1 MPANYDMVLLGYDLL
16 LVQCDN
22 LIEYLGLVAAVGAP
36 ALAGLL
42 VDQHGCE
49 FLLLRDVRL

>member
-22 LIEYLGLVAAVGAP
+22 LIEYLGLVATVGSP

-49 FLLLRDVRL
+49 FLLLWDVRL

>member
-1 MPANYDMVLLGYDLL
+1 MPTNYDMVLLGYDLL

-36 ALAGLL
+36 ALASLL

-49 FLLLRDVRL
+49 FLLLWDVRL